1 MANQWSQSP
10 TRASLSV
17 RGAAY
22 DVEVRADE
30 DQLQLVLE
38 DASNGQAWSGSFAG
52 NCTCL
57 PYYAR
62 SLSQGLSVHKESSL
76 TLPSTLLT
84 CLLQLS
90 SCVQMWRRS
99 RERRVTTSHL
109 ESS

>member
-17 RGAAY
+17 RGVAY

-52 NCTCL
+52 NCMCL
-57 PYYAR
+57 PYHAR
-62 SLSQGLSVHKESSL
+62 SYPKDSRCTKSL
-76 TLPSTLLT
+76 
-84 CLLQLS
+84 
-90 SCVQMWRRS
+90 R
-99 RERRVTTSHL
+99 
-109 ESS
+109 

>member
-38 DASNGQAWSGSFAG
+38 DASNGQAWSGSLSMRASYMRAAYPKDSR
-52 NCTCL
+52 CTK
-57 PYYAR
+57 
-62 SLSQGLSVHKESSL
+62 SL
-76 TLPSTLLT
+76 
-84 CLLQLS
+84 
-90 SCVQMWRRS
+90 R
-99 RERRVTTSHL
+99 
-109 ESS
+109 